1 MRRCIRRM
9 SPPRVPPDSPTA
21 ETEPLLAEKRAL
33 EKRVRE
39 LETKARSL
47 DVINRLAASL
57 LQPQTDVD
65 DILWDVAQGAVS
77 HLDLEDCVIYL
88 FDERR
93 EHLVQRAAYGPKN
106 PKEREILSPIR
117 IQPGKGIVGTV
128 ALTGVAE
135 LIPDTRKDP
144 RYIQDDQARLS
155 ELALP
160 IFSQGQVIGVLDS
173 EHSQEGFFTEEHLHI
188 LTTVASMMASRV
200 TRAQLDAQLRDANR
214 LLEARITERTR
225 ELSEA
230 TQRSERLLLNI
241 LPHPIVERLKRGEQ
255 AIAERF
261 DDVTVLF
268 ADLVDFT
275 RWSMLLPPEH
285 VVEILG
291 QVFTEFDALTERY
304 GLEKIKTIGDAYMV
318 VAGVPSPHPDHRE
331 AIAYMALGM
340 MEAIRRL
347 NRVLG
352 TSLDLRIGLNS
363 GPVIAGI
370 IGTRKF
376 AYDLWGDT
384 VNMASR
390 LESHGQAGRIHVSE
404 ATRLALQDRF
414 SFEPRGETEMKSIG
428 RVKTWF
434 LTGTR

>member
-1 MRRCIRRM
+1 MPP
-9 SPPRVPPDSPTA
+9 SPVQPDSLDPG
-21 ETEPLLAEKRAL
+21 TEPLSDEKRAL
-33 EKRVRE
+33 ERRVRE
-39 LETKARSL
+39 LEAKARSL
-47 DVINRLAASL
+47 DAINRLAASL
-57 LQPQTDVD
+57 LQPQTNVD
-65 DILWDVAQGAVS
+65 DILWDVAQGAVA
-77 HLDLEDCVIYL
+77 HLGLEDCVIYL

-106 PKEREILSPIR
+106 PREREILSPIL

-128 ALTGVAE
+128 AVTGMTE
-135 LIPDTRKDP
+135 LISDTRKEP

-160 IFSQGQVIGVLDS
+160 IFSQGVVIGVLDS
-173 EHSQEGFFTEEHLHI
+173 EHSQLGFFTEEHLHI
-188 LTTVASMMASRV
+188 LTTVASMIAARV
-200 TRAQLDAQLRDANR
+200 TQAQLDSQLRDANR

-261 DDVTVLF
+261 EDVTVLF

-275 RWSMLLPPEH
+275 RWSMLLPPEQ

-291 QVFTEFDALTERY
+291 QVFTEFDALSERY

-318 VAGVPSPHPDHRE
+318 VAGVPAPRADHRE
-331 AIAYMALGM
+331 VMAQTALEM
-340 MEAIRRL
+340 VEAIRRL

-352 TSLDLRIGLNS
+352 TSLDLRIGMHS

-390 LESHGQAGRIHVSE
+390 LESHGLAGHIHVGES
-404 ATRLALQDRF
+404 TRVALQDRF
-414 SFEPRGETEMKSIG
+414 TFEPRGETEMKSIG

-434 LTGTR
+434 LTGIRK

>member
-1 MRRCIRRM
+1 M
-9 SPPRVPPDSPTA
+9 SGSQDPHDSPAPTPA
-21 ETEPLLAEKRAL
+21 STLEERRAL
-33 EKRVRE
+33 EARIRE
-39 LETKARSL
+39 LESKARSL
-47 DVINRLAASL
+47 DVINQLAASL
-57 LQPQTDVD
+57 LQPQTDLD
-65 DILWDVAQGAVS
+65 DILWDVAQGAVA
-77 HLDLEDCVIYL
+77 HLGLEDCVIYL

-93 EHLVQRAAYGPKN
+93 EHLVQRAAFGPKN
-106 PKEREILSPIR
+106 PREREILSPIL
-117 IQPGKGIVGTV
+117 IKPGTGIVGTV
-128 ALTGVAE
+128 ALTGQPE
-135 LIPDTRKDP
+135 LISDTRTDP
-144 RYIQDDQARLS
+144 RYIQDDQQRLS

-160 IFSQGQVIGVLDS
+160 IFSQGAVMGVLDS
-173 EHSQEGFFTEEHLHI
+173 EHSQAGFFTQEHLHI
-188 LTTVASMMASRV
+188 LSTVVSMLAARV
-200 TRAQLDAQLRDANR
+200 IRAQLDAQLRDANR

-241 LPHPIVERLKRGEQ
+241 LPYPIVERLKRGEQ

-261 DDVTVLF
+261 EDVTVLF

-275 RWSMLLPPEH
+275 RWSMLQSPEH
-285 VVEILG
+285 VVEVLS

-318 VAGVPSPHPDHRE
+318 VAGLPSPRPDHRE
-331 AIAYMALGM
+331 VMAHMALQM
-340 MEAIRRL
+340 LESIRRL
-347 NRVLG
+347 NRQLG
-352 TSLDLRIGLNS
+352 TSLDVRIGMHS

-390 LESHGQAGRIHVSE
+390 LESHGVAGHIHVGESSWLPLRE
-404 ATRLALQDRF
+404 RF
-414 SFEPRGETEMKSIG
+414 LFEPRGETEMKSIG

-434 LTGTR
+434 LTGVRE

>member
-1 MRRCIRRM
+1 MPP
-9 SPPRVPPDSPTA
+9 SPIVSEAPDDSDPR
-21 ETEPLLAEKRAL
+21 LAEQRAL
-33 EKRVRE
+33 EQRVRE
-39 LETKARSL
+39 LEAKARSL

-57 LQPQTDVD
+57 LHDQTNVD
-65 DILWDVAQGAVS
+65 DILWDVAQGAVA
-77 HLDLEDCVIYL
+77 HLGLEDCVIYL

-93 EHLVQRAAYGPKN
+93 EHLVQRAAFGPKN
-106 PKEREILSPIR
+106 PREREILAPILVK
-117 IQPGKGIVGTV
+117 PGTGIVGTV
-128 ALTGVAE
+128 AVTGRAE

-144 RYIQDDQARLS
+144 RYIQDDQQRLS
-155 ELALP
+155 ELAIP
-160 IFSQGQVIGVLDS
+160 IFFRNEVIGVIDS
-173 EHSQEGFFTEEHLHI
+173 EHTLECFFTREHLHI
-188 LTTVASMMASRV
+188 LTTVASMTAARV
-200 TRAQLDAQLRDANR
+200 SQALLEEQLRDANR
-214 LLEARITERTR
+214 YLEDRITERTR

-230 TQRSERLLLNI
+230 TQRSERLLLNV
-241 LPHPIVERLKRGEQ
+241 LPHTIAERLKRGEH

-261 DDVTVLF
+261 EEVTVLF

-275 RWSMLLPPEH
+275 RWSQQLPPEH
-285 VVEILG
+285 SVEILG

-318 VAGVPSPHPDHRE
+318 VAGVPSPRADHQE
-331 AIAYMALGM
+331 AMAIMALQIL
-340 MEAIRRL
+340 ETLRQL

-352 TSLDLRIGLNS
+352 TSLDVRVGMHS

-390 LESHGQAGRIHVSE
+390 LEAHGAAGRIHVSE
-404 ATRLALQDRF
+404 PTWQRLRDRF
-414 SFEPRGETEMKSIG
+414 TFEPRGEIEVKSIG

-434 LTGTR
+434 LTGTRE

>member
-1 MRRCIRRM
+1 LH
-9 SPPRVPPDSPTA
+9 D
-21 ETEPLLAEKRAL
+21 
-33 EKRVRE
+33 
-39 LETKARSL
+39 
-47 DVINRLAASL
+47 
-57 LQPQTDVD
+57 QTNVD
-65 DILWDVAQGAVS
+65 DILWDVAQGAVA
-77 HLDLEDCVIYL
+77 HLELEDCVIYL

-93 EHLVQRAAYGPKN
+93 EHLVQRAAFGPKN
-106 PKEREILSPIR
+106 PREREILSPIR
-117 IQPGKGIVGTV
+117 VKPGLGIVGTV
-128 ALTGVAE
+128 AVTGKAE

-144 RYIQDDQARLS
+144 RYIQDDQQRLS

-160 IFSQGQVIGVLDS
+160 IFFRNEVIGVIDS
-173 EHSQEGFFTEEHLHI
+173 EHSQENFFTREHLHI
-188 LTTVASMMASRV
+188 LTTVASMTAARV
-200 TRAQLDAQLRDANR
+200 SQALLEEQLRDANR
-214 LLEARITERTR
+214 YLEDRIAARTR

-230 TQRSERLLLNI
+230 KQRSERLLLNV
-241 LPHPIVERLKRGEQ
+241 LPHSIAERLQRGEN

-261 DDVTVLF
+261 EDVTVLF

-275 RWSMLLPPEH
+275 RWSLPLPPEH
-285 VVEILG
+285 TVEILG

-318 VAGVPSPHPDHRE
+318 VAGVPSPRADHQE
-331 AIAYMALGM
+331 AMAVMALQIL
-340 MEAIRRL
+340 ETIRRL

-352 TSLDLRIGLNS
+352 TTLDVRVGMHS

-390 LESHGQAGRIHVSE
+390 LESHGEAGRVHVSE
-404 ATRLALQDRF
+404 PTWRRLSERF
-414 SFEPRGETEMKSIG
+414 TFEPRGEIEVKSMG

-434 LTGTR
+434 LTGTRE

>member
-1 MRRCIRRM
+1 M
-9 SPPRVPPDSPTA
+9 SRPPVSPDSPTS
-21 ETEPLLAEKRAL
+21 ETAPLQDEKRAL
-33 EKRVRE
+33 ERRVRE
-39 LETKARSL
+39 LEAKARSL
-47 DVINRLAASL
+47 DVINHLAASL
-57 LQPQTDVD
+57 LQSQTDVD
-65 DILWDVAQGAVS
+65 DILWEVAQGAVA
-77 HLDLEDCVIYL
+77 HLGLEDCVIYL

-93 EHLVQRAAYGPKN
+93 ENLVQRAAFGPKN
-106 PKEREILSPIR
+106 PREREILAPIL
-117 IQPGKGIVGTV
+117 IKPGAGIVGTV
-128 ALTGVAE
+128 ALTGRAE
-135 LIPDTRKDP
+135 LISDTRKDP

-160 IFSQGQVIGVLDS
+160 IFSQGAVIGVLDS
-173 EHSQEGFFTEEHLHI
+173 EHSREGFFTEEHLHI
-188 LTTVASMMASRV
+188 LTTVASMTAARV
-200 TRAQLDAQLRDANR
+200 TQALLDTQLRDANR
-214 LLEARITERTR
+214 LLEARITERTQ

-241 LPHPIVERLKRGEQ
+241 LPHSIVERLKKGEQ

-261 DDVTVLF
+261 EDVTVLF

-318 VAGVPSPHPDHRE
+318 VAGVPAPRGDHLEVMAR
-331 AIAYMALGM
+331 MALQM
-340 MEAIRRL
+340 MEAIQRL
-347 NRVLG
+347 NQVLG
-352 TSLDLRIGLNS
+352 TSLDLRIGMHS
-363 GPVIAGI
+363 GPVVAGI

-390 LESHGQAGRIHVSE
+390 LESHGVAGRIHVRE
-404 ATRLALQDRF
+404 ATRQALQDRF
-414 SFEPRGETEMKSIG
+414 TFEPRGETEMKSIG

-434 LTGTR
+434 LTGLREPGTSTT